1 MSLQRYAIHLL
12 SGLALGQFCL
22 FMTKHF
28 IPADFVTTFYF
39 ATGYLGYPLVNFLAD
54 AGGDE

>member
-1 MSLQRYAIHLL
+1 MSLKRCAIHGF
-12 SGLALGQFCL
+12 SGVALGLFCL

-39 ATGYLGYPLVNFLAD
+39 ATGYLGCPLVTLLAD
-54 AGGDE
+54 AGGGE